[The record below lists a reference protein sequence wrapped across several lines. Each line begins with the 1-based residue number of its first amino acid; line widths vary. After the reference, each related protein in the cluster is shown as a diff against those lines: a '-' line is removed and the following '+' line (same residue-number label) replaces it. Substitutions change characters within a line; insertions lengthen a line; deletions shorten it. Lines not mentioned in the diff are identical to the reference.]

1 MSSSPRVLAAEKL
14 AGSQNWQ
21 TPHDL
26 GKRDR
31 ASVGTCVLPSE
42 LVAFFFSRDFM
53 LN

>member
-1 MSSSPRVLAAEKL
+1 MKCMSSSPRVLAAEIL

-31 ASVGTCVLPSE
+31 AAIGTCLWNWW
-42 LVAFFFSRDFM
+42 LFFLLEISC
-53 LN
+53 